1 LKYFDKLN
9 FKCQISD
16 KLLSYAKTATYQ
28 PYFNFMAAQV
38 PKEMLKDELMVQ
50 ALSGK
55 WQAGI
60 LRMDANTCYN
70 WHTDTNRKV
79 SINMLLNYD
88 NDSHCVF
95 GECNSV
101 QFPITELKYEPDT
114 YYLLDTTKPH
124 MVLNLDKPRYM
135 FSIEFL

>member
-1 LKYFDKLN
+1 
-9 FKCQISD
+9 
-16 KLLSYAKTATYQ
+16 
-28 PYFNFMAAQV
+28 MV
-38 PKEMLKDELMVQ
+38 PKEMLIGEEL
-50 ALSGK
+50 LNELHGD
-55 WQAGI
+55 WHCGI
-60 LRMDANTCYN
+60 LRIDANSCYN

-79 SINMLLNYD
+79 SINMLLNYN

-114 YYLLDTTKPH
+114 YYMLDTTKPH
-124 MVLNLDKPRYM
+124 MVLNLNEPRYM